1 MLAVTNASAAVEAFG
16 DPVRRRIVEQLVQ
29 RPQSVTELASDLP
42 VSRSAV
48 SQHLSVLAGAGL
60 VGYDVVG
67 RRHLY
72 HVEPDGLAG
81 LRAYMDRLWDAALNA
96 YSSLAETDGAAT
108 PHPFDVHQ
116 ESPS

>member
-1 MLAVTNASAAVEAFG
+1 
-16 DPVRRRIVEQLVQ
+16 
-29 RPQSVTELASDLP
+29 
-42 VSRSAV
+42 
-48 SQHLSVLAGAGL
+48 
-60 VGYDVVG
+60 
-67 RRHLY
+67 
-72 HVEPDGLAG
+72 VEPDGLAG